1 MHLPD
6 IWHQFDSIVR
16 SSDEEIDLARTALLI
31 AATEYPSLNVEREL
45 YRIGLLADGVAHQIY
60 DDPSPLYHL
69 NTLSDYLFDELGF
82 RGNYDDYYDPKN
94 SFLNDVLE
102 HRLGIPI
109 TLSLLYIE
117 VGRSLGIP
125 LQGVGMPG
133 HFLVRHAE
141 VDDMFI
147 DPYQNGILLTAA
159 ECEVKFT
166 QLAHKRLAWDES
178 YLDPISSREF
188 VARMLRNLKSIY
200 LQRRDYERVL
210 STIDRLLSIQPDAPD
225 ELRDRGVVNYRLGN
239 HEEALEDLKTYVT
252 NAGSPGDAGAVHRL
266 IDQIQ
271 DILGD

>member
-31 AATEYPSLNVEREL
+31 AATEYPGLNVEREL
-45 YRIGLLADGVAHQIY
+45 YRIGLLADGIAHRIY

-69 NTLSDYLFDELGF
+69 NTLSEYLFDELGF
-82 RGNYDDYYDPKN
+82 RGNYDNYYDDKN

-102 HRLGIPI
+102 RRLGIPI

-133 HFLVRHAE
+133 HFLVRHAQ

-147 DPYQNGILLTAA
+147 DPYQNGILLTTA
-159 ECEVKFT
+159 ECEAKFT
-166 QLAHKRLAWDES
+166 QLTHKRLAWDER

-188 VARMLRNLKSIY
+188 VARMLRNLKAIY

-239 HEEALEDLKTYVT
+239 NEEALQDLKTYVT
-252 NAGSPGDAGAVHRL
+252 NAGSLGDAGTVHRL

>member
-1 MHLPD
+1 MRLPD

-31 AATEYPSLNVEREL
+31 AATEYHDLNVEREL
-45 YRIGLLADGVAHQIY
+45 YRIGLLADGIAHRIY

-69 NTLSDYLFDELGF
+69 NTLSEYLFDELGF
-82 RGNYDDYYDPKN
+82 RGNYDNYYDAKN

-102 HRLGIPI
+102 RRLGIPI

-133 HFLVRHAE
+133 HFLVRHAQ

-147 DPYQNGILLTAA
+147 DPYQNGILLTTA
-159 ECEVKFT
+159 ECEAKFT
-166 QLAHKRLAWDES
+166 QLTHKRLAWDER

-188 VARMLRNLKSIY
+188 VARILRNLKAIY

-210 STIDRLLSIQPDAPD
+210 STIDKLLSIQPNAPD

-239 HEEALEDLKTYVT
+239 NEEALVDLKTYVT
-252 NAGSPGDAGAVHRL
+252 NAGSPGDAGTVHRL

>member
-1 MHLPD
+1 MQLPD

-31 AATEYPSLNVEREL
+31 AATEYPRLNIEREL
-45 YRIGLLADGVAHQIY
+45 YRIGLLADGIAHQIY
-60 DDPSPLYHL
+60 DDPSPIYHL

-102 HRLGIPI
+102 RRLGIPI

-141 VDDMFI
+141 VEDMFA

-159 ECEVKFT
+159 ECETKFT
-166 QLAHKRLAWDES
+166 QLTHKRLAWDES

-252 NAGSPGDAGAVHRL
+252 NAGSPGDAGTVYRL